1 MSTECQY
8 IWTHKGIAWGCAKKK
23 SIYTNEQKM
32 MYDLLWGSNKASELF
47 ADCSSLKGLIIK
59 YYSNFWTRIP
69 VTLIWNHPFLLNTH
83 ILPHLPMD
91 ENFCRVLKL
100 KIFPR
105 GAAVLAPLIFGIF
118 LEGRGMDY
126 FWGGGG
132 GAVCFFLTSSIG
144 GGGCGY

>member
-1 MSTECQY
+1 MGGKGSNTTQNSLRVFIRTECQQNVN
-8 IWTHKGIAWGCAKKK
+8 IFEPIKVLLGVVQKKK

-118 LEGRGMDY
+118 LGGRGMDY
-126 FWGGGG
+126 F
-132 GAVCFFLTSSIG
+132 
-144 GGGCGY
+144 